1 MNILIPMAGLGSR
14 FPNHHLPKPLIDVNG
29 MTMVEAAVKTL
40 GVEGKF
46 IFIVRNSH
54 IKEFQIDKILSSI
67 CNCEIIQVEELT
79 NGPACTALLAKE
91 FINNDKP
98 LIIANCDQ
106 IMKWDSQVFQSF
118 CINYVNDGFL
128 VTYYSKTEK
137 NSYVRLGYDGL
148 VKEVKEKEVIS
159 NVSTNG
165 IHFWKKGKYFV
176 ESASEMI
183 RCNDT
188 APNGEFYI
196 APSYNHMIKNGMKI
210 GIYHIPN
217 MQHWAI
223 GTEEDLGNYL
233 EIFREN

>member
-1 MNILIPMAGLGSR
+1 MNILIPMAGLGTR
-14 FPNHHLPKPLIDVNG
+14 FPNHKLPKPLIDVNG
-29 MTMVEAAVKTL
+29 MPMIQAALKTIGL
-40 GVEGKF
+40 IGNY
-46 IFIVRNSH
+46 IFIVRKNH
-54 IKEFQIDKILSSI
+54 ITDFKIDKVLKNI
-67 CNCEIIQVEELT
+67 CDCEILTVDEIT

-91 FINNDKP
+91 LINNNEP

-106 IMKWDSQVFQSF
+106 IMKWDSEVFQSF
-118 CINYVNDGFL
+118 CLNYPNDGFL
-128 VTYYSKTEK
+128 VTYHSNTEK

-176 ESASEMI
+176 DSTEEMI
-183 RCNDT
+183 SLNET

-196 APSYNHMIKNGMKI
+196 APSYNQMIKHKMKI
-210 GIYHIPN
+210 GIFHIPN
-217 MQHWAI
+217 SQHWAI

-233 EIFREN
+233 EIFKEN